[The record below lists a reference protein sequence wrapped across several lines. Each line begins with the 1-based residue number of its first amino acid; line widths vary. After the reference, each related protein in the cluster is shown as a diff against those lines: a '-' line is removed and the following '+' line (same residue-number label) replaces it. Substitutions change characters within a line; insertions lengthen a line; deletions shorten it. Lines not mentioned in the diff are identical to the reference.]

1 MRETQAPSSPPVCE
15 RQAARRMLG
24 VPCAAGP
31 REVEQ
36 RFRRLAHRL
45 HPDRGGDPVVFRQLL
60 EARAVL
66 TRPTT
71 RRHVALPPLVVVHR
85 GPWWRRFPRALA
97 RTAGARI
104 NPPARRV
111 Q

>member
-1 MRETQAPSSPPVCE
+1 MRQAPSNRPVYE
-15 RQAARRMLG
+15 RQAACRLLG
-24 VPCAAGP
+24 VSYTASP

-66 TRPTT
+66 
-71 RRHVALPPLVVVHR
+71 ALPRTHDHIARTPLIVVHQR
-85 GPWWRRFPRALA
+85 PWWRRLPRALA
-97 RTAGARI
+97 RIICARI

>member
-1 MRETQAPSSPPVCE
+1 MVVPSSRPVSE
-15 RQAARRMLG
+15 RQAARQLLG
-24 VPCAAGP
+24 VSHAAGP

-36 RFRRLAHRL
+36 RFRRLAHRR
-45 HPDRGGDPVVFRQLL
+45 HPDRGGDPVAFRQLL

-66 TRPTT
+66 TWPST
-71 RRHVALPPLVVVHR
+71 RQHVARPPLIVVHR
-85 GPWWRRFPRALA
+85 GPWWRRLPRALA
-97 RTAGARI
+97 RIVSGRI

>member
-1 MRETQAPSSPPVCE
+1 MVVPSSRPVSE
-15 RQAARRMLG
+15 RQDARQLLG
-24 VPCAAGP
+24 VSHAAGP
-31 REVEQ
+31 HEVEQ

-45 HPDRGGDPVVFRQLL
+45 HPDRGGDAAAFRRLL
-60 EARAVL
+60 EARAAL
-66 TRPTT
+66 TWPGT
-71 RRHVALPPLVVVHR
+71 RQHVAPPPLVVVHQ

-97 RTAGARI
+97 RIVCDRI

>member
-1 MRETQAPSSPPVCE
+1 MTQAPSSRPVCE
-15 RQAARRMLG
+15 RQAARRLLG
-24 VPCAAGP
+24 VSYAAGP

-66 TRPTT
+66 TWPRT
-71 RRHVALPPLVVVHR
+71 RQHVVLPPLIVVHR
-85 GPWWRRFPRALA
+85 GPWWRRLPRALA
-97 RTAGARI
+97 RIVCARI